1 MSDAIARWYLGTWTR
16 RHALRR
22 ELHCAMLAPDD
33 RALALLATRE
43 RRAGRLRDDDVAVLR
58 VELGPSDR

>member
-1 MSDAIARWYLGTWTR
+1 MSDAIARWYLGTWA
-16 RHALRR
+16 RHQALRR

-33 RALALLATRE
+33 RTLGLLVTKE

-58 VELGPSDR
+58 IQLGPA